1 MAAQSNI
8 LNRSSYRAVNR
19 RRNKRLAVTYY
30 LPSLYLIPFYNCR
43 LSRRTDMLA
52 KKDRY
57 RTGSVKN
64 LDRVLFR
71 EMLIFRRMNACRES

>member
-30 LPSLYLIPFYNCR
+30 LPSLYLIPFCNCR
-43 LSRRTDMLA
+43 LGWCTNMLA
-52 KKDRY
+52 EKDRY

-64 LDRVLFR
+64 LNLVLFC